1 MALARI
7 AITIPRSL
15 VKMADRRAKALGR
28 SRSWVLV
35 QALQRY
41 LAGAELAPSSA
52 LGQPAASGFAS
63 SDESPLGEYRRSQLE
78 ADLALTPEERVKEA
92 ERTGRVAEIVR
103 PRWRSHRVIT
113 FDRYEDYLA
122 WLQWEE
128 RAR

>member
-1 MALARI
+1 MRLARI
-7 AITIPRSL
+7 AITIPPSL
-15 VKMADRRAKALGR
+15 VKLADRRARALGR

-41 LAGAELAPSSA
+41 LSDAELASPGPARQPASSGSASSA
-52 LGQPAASGFAS
+52 
-63 SDESPLGEYRRSQLE
+63 ESALGEYRRSQLE
-78 ADLALTPEERVKEA
+78 ADLGLTAEERVKEA

-103 PRWRSHRVIT
+103 PRWRSDRVIT

-122 WLQWEE
+122 WLHWEE